1 MTTASSGPS
10 TFPVRTIGDEE
21 DWAAFL
27 ETDSVAFGMTIPDE
41 LNELEHEIFEAGRSI
56 AAFDGPTPVGIA
68 TAYSLDL
75 SVPGAVL
82 PAAGISWVGVL
93 PTHRRRGVLR
103 ALMTHQLHEI
113 RERGREPLAILWA
126 SEPPIYGRF
135 GYGLASRAY
144 ALDVSRSSHALRA
157 DVPTDP
163 TLRLRLVPAD
173 DWKITAEVYAQV
185 AAQRPGMLAR
195 DDRWWRKATRDLPS
209 MREGRS
215 ALRCV
220 VAQDDTGVR
229 GYARYAT
236 KQDWSPGQP
245 KGTVHVR
252 EVAAL
257 DAPAH
262 ALLYRF
268 LFDQDL
274 MGKIDVWNVAVDD
287 PLLYWLENVRSTTPR
302 LLDALYLRLIDV
314 PAALGSR
321 TYTTPVDV
329 VLEVRDPIC
338 AWNDGRWHLVADGNE
353 ISCEATDRSADLS
366 MSVTELGAVYLG
378 GTALTDLAMA
388 GRVTEHAPGALTST
402 SIAFHSSPAPWC
414 PVIF

>member
-1 MTTASSGPS
+1 MTTEPS
-10 TFPVRTIGDEE
+10 RPGTFPVRVVGDD

-27 ETDSVAFGMTIPDE
+27 EVDSIAFGAGPSAE
-41 LNELEHEIFEAGRSI
+41 LDELEHEIFEPGRSI
-56 AAFDGPTPVGIA
+56 GAFDGPNPVGIA
-68 TAYSLDL
+68 TAYSFDL

-103 ALMTHQLHEI
+103 ALMTHQLHDI
-113 RERGREPLAILWA
+113 HERGREPLAILWA

-144 ALDVSRSSHALRA
+144 ALEVLRGPRALR
-157 DVPTDP
+157 DDTPTDA

-185 AAQRPGMLAR
+185 AHRRPGMMAR
-195 DDRWWRKATRDLPS
+195 DDRWWRKAVRDVPS

-220 VAQDDTGVR
+220 VAEDDTGVR
-229 GYARYAT
+229 GYARYST
-236 KQDWSPGQP
+236 HQDWSPGRP
-245 KGTVHVR
+245 NGTVRVR

-257 DAPAH
+257 DPPAH
-262 ALLYRF
+262 ALLYRY

-274 MGKIDVWNVAVDD
+274 MGRVDVWNVPVDD
-287 PLLYWLENVRSTTPR
+287 PLLLWLDNIRSAVPR
-302 LLDALYLRLIDV
+302 LSDALYVRLVDV
-314 PAALGSR
+314 PVALRSR
-321 TYTTPVDV
+321 SYASSVDV
-329 VLEVRDPIC
+329 VLEVTDPIC
-338 AWNDGRWHLVADGNE
+338 PWNDGRWHLVAQGGHV
-353 ISCEATDRSADLS
+353 SCEPTVEPADLS
-366 MSVTELGAVYLG
+366 MPVTELGAAYLG
-378 GTALTDLAMA
+378 GILLRDLGTA
-388 GRVTEHAPGALTST
+388 GRVAEHTPGALATASA
-402 SIAFHSSPAPWC
+402 AFHSSPAPWC